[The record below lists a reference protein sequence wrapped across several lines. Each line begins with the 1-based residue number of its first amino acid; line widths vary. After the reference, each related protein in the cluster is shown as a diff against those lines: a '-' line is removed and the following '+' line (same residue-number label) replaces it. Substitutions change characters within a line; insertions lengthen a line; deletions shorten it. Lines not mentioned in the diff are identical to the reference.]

1 MIVNRSTTNTLA
13 VAIRTH
19 VLQQTKHSP
28 KLTGKLQVQPEV
40 QSTSVMQP
48 VETQDCREDSSN
60 GLEATTVV
68 KVKNK
73 ATVKKRIGKE
83 FEMGDQE

>member
-1 MIVNRSTTNTLA
+1 MFTTNKTC
-13 VAIRTH
+13 
-19 VLQQTKHSP
+19 S

-40 QSTSVMQP
+40 QSASVMQP
-48 VETQDCREDSSN
+48 VETQDCREDSSI
-60 GLEATTVV
+60 GLEATTVI

>member
-1 MIVNRSTTNTLA
+1 MPWPLQSGLMFTTNKTY
-13 VAIRTH
+13 
-19 VLQQTKHSP
+19 S